1 MPDFQRYRGAL
12 SVAYNGKNRQMP
24 AFRMVVCI
32 GGLNTGVRED
42 GIKKCR
48 VGGKK
53 FYPVC
58 PEIWAYKK
66 ITYNGR
72 KWYCSWGCMRA
83 DTFKPKNTDTFK
95 PKNIGTYEPKKPRI
109 SANSKAVVVINEK
122 TGELFAEYPSMLR
135 AANDFCCSTS
145 DAIKKRIATG
155 KTYDGYIF
163 KYKKDF
169 EDGR

>member
-1 MPDFQRYRGAL
+1 
-12 SVAYNGKNRQMP
+12 
-24 AFRMVVCI
+24 
-32 GGLNTGVRED
+32 
-42 GIKKCR
+42 
-48 VGGKK
+48 
-53 FYPVC
+53 
-58 PEIWAYKK
+58 
-66 ITYNGR
+66 
-72 KWYCSWGCMRA
+72 MRA
-83 DTFKPKNTDTFK
+83 DTFKPKNADTFK

-109 SANSKAVVVINEK
+109 SANSKAVVVINSK

-169 EDGR
+169 EEGR

>member
-1 MPDFQRYRGAL
+1 M
-12 SVAYNGKNRQMP
+12 
-24 AFRMVVCI
+24 
-32 GGLNTGVRED
+32 GVRDD

-48 VGGKK
+48 VCGKK

-66 ITYNGR
+66 ITRNGI

-83 DTFKPKNTDTFK
+83 DTFKPKNME
-95 PKNIGTYEPKKPRI
+95 TYEPEKPRI
-109 SANSKAVVVINEK
+109 SANSKAVVVINAK

-169 EDGR
+169 EEGR

>member
-1 MPDFQRYRGAL
+1 M
-12 SVAYNGKNRQMP
+12 
-24 AFRMVVCI
+24 
-32 GGLNTGVRED
+32 GVRDD

-48 VGGKK
+48 VCGKK

-66 ITYNGR
+66 ITYNDR

-83 DTFKPKNTDTFK
+83 DTFKPKNADTFK
-95 PKNIGTYEPKKPRI
+95 PKNMETYEPEKRRI
-109 SANSKAVVVINEK
+109 SANSKAVVVINAK

-135 AANDFCCSTS
+135 SANDFCCSTS
-145 DAIKKRIATG
+145 DAIKKRISTG
-155 KTYDGYIF
+155 KAYDGYIF

-169 EDGR
+169 EEGR

>member
-1 MPDFQRYRGAL
+1 MEDRD
-12 SVAYNGKNRQMP
+12 
-24 AFRMVVCI
+24 
-32 GGLNTGVRED
+32 D

-48 VGGKK
+48 VCGKK

-66 ITYNGR
+66 ITHNDR

-83 DTFKPKNTDTFK
+83 DTFKPKNADTFKPKKVDTFK
-95 PKNIGTYEPKKPRI
+95 PKNMETYEPEKPRI
-109 SANSKAVVVINEK
+109 SANSKAVVVINAK

-155 KTYDGYIF
+155 KAYDGYIF

>member
-1 MPDFQRYRGAL
+1 
-12 SVAYNGKNRQMP
+12 
-24 AFRMVVCI
+24 MVV
-32 GGLNTGVRED
+32 RDD

-48 VGGKK
+48 VCGKK

-83 DTFKPKNTDTFK
+83 DTFKPKNADTFK
-95 PKNIGTYEPKKPRI
+95 PKNMETYEPKKPRI
-109 SANSKAVVVINEK
+109 SANSKAVVVINAK
-122 TGELFAEYPSMLR
+122 TGELFAEFPSMLY
-135 AANDFCCSTS
+135 AANAFNLYAPTS
-145 DAIKKRIATG
+145 IRKRIATG

-169 EDGR
+169 EEGR